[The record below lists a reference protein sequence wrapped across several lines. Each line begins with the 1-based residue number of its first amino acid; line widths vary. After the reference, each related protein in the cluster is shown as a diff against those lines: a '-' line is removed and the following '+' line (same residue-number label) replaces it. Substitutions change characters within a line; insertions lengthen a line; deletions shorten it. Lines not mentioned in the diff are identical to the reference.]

1 MSSKRNTMNLE
12 QLREVMDTDARKR
25 ATAQEQT
32 IKDLH
37 QKIAEQDKEITRLRK
52 LAEQEEGKV

>member
-12 QLREVMDTDARKR
+12 QLREAMDTDARKR

-32 IKDLH
+32 IKELH
-37 QKIAEQDKEITRLRK
+37 QKIADQNMEIARLRK
-52 LAEQEEGKV
+52 LAGLEGGKA